1 MAKGGLRCWKCL
13 QELEE
18 VLSPMPRLAK
28 CKHCKADLHVCRL
41 CEFYDTTVNN
51 DCREPI
57 ADKVNDKTR
66 SNYCGYYQITSVSAS
81 QKNTEID
88 ANKSSLEDLFGL
100 DEGSSDLGTSNAD
113 ESKQALDALFGLDEN
128 KD

>member
-1 MAKGGLRCWKCL
+1 MASAGLRCWKCL

-18 VLSPMPRLAK
+18 VLTPMPRLAK

-51 DCREPI
+51 ACREPI

-66 SNYCGYYQITSVSAS
+66 SNYCGYYQITTVIAP
-81 QKNTEID
+81 QKDSEID

-100 DEGSSDLGTSNAD
+100 EQDSSELSISDAD
-113 ESKQALDALFGLDEN
+113 KSKQALDALFGLNSD